1 MQRARFVLGG
11 TVQDVGLRYHVRM
24 EAEARRINGY
34 VKNLSDGTVEIVCE
48 GEKDH
53 IGGFVDAVKNFEKP
67 IAVKSI
73 RSEYSECR
81 REFATFRIAHE
92 GLGDDEMEA
101 LPESQRLSRQMGV
114 LINEVTKG
122 FGAGSVYLRD
132 IRSSQQKMLD
142 KQDKM
147 LDKQDKM
154 LDKQDQTVSEI
165 RHLSSNMSDMLDS
178 RFQKLENEV
187 TKIKA
192 KLEI

>member
-147 LDKQDKM
+147 LDKQD
-154 LDKQDQTVSEI
+154 QTVSEI

-178 RFQKLENEV
+178 RFQKLENGV